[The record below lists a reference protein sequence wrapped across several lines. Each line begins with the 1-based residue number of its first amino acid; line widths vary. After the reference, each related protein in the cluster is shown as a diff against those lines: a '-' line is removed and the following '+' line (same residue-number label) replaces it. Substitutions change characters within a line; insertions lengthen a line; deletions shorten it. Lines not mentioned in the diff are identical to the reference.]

1 VAEQGRERLDILQRN
16 PAVAGII
23 VAGHLDGTR
32 YCRTRQAAS
41 CSAPAWPRP
50 SCLTATVPDLKH
62 PPIDHVCVSEQLAD
76 GARVAEAWEGTTGC
90 VRLSDH
96 SGVVVE
102 VAV

>member
-50 SCLTATVPDLKH
+50 S
-62 PPIDHVCVSEQLAD
+62 S
-76 GARVAEAWEGTTGC
+76 GA
-90 VRLSDH
+90 
-96 SGVVVE
+96 
-102 VAV
+102 